1 MEGFLFEALKWSAL
15 IFVLTNFARVG
26 MYMFIPP
33 IYHWIEQFICWKCW
47 SLWIVLLVS
56 FDPFLAA
63 TTALISALLDSYMSN
78 KTIEL

>member
-15 IFVLTNFARVG
+15 IWVLTNFARVG

-33 IYHWIEQFICWKCW
+33 IYHSLEQFICWKCW
-47 SLWIVLLVS
+47 SFWIVLLVS

-63 TTALISALLDSYMSN
+63 TTSLISALINSYLSN
-78 KTIEL
+78 NSIEL